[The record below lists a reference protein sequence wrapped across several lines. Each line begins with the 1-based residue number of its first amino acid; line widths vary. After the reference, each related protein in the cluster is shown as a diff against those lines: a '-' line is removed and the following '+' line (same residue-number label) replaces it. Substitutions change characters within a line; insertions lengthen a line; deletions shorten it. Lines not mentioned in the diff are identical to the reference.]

1 MRPGPHRLLVPCA
14 CPDSTLQCALAAA
27 APCLP
32 GLASLSSL
40 NLPTQPPARPPQVS
54 PAGEVLQT
62 LMDPDGSVVSHVS
75 AVTEHGGRLFL
86 GNLAKDYVSVL
97 QL

>member
-1 MRPGPHRLLVPCA
+1 M
-14 CPDSTLQCALAAA
+14 
-27 APCLP
+27 
-32 GLASLSSL
+32 
-40 NLPTQPPARPPQVS
+40 
-54 PAGEVLQT
+54 